1 MVRSLWEG
9 REGREMGNSQARAV
23 VAMIRRRVV
32 GVWLAVAASAFLATV
47 PMPLRAADAVT
58 VETLEGQRVDP
69 LRFAPGVRAAVFVFV
84 STECP
89 VSNRYAPEVVRL
101 YDGLAANGVRFTLV
115 YPNPAE
121 SASDIRTQLK
131 EYGYP
136 MDALRDPAHA
146 FVKRIGISITP
157 EAAVFTPDGK
167 LAYRGRLDDRYV
179 SLGLERPAPTRRDL
193 ADALTDLLAGR
204 PVRTPRTQ
212 AVGCYVADFAR

>member
-1 MVRSLWEG
+1 
-9 REGREMGNSQARAV
+9 
-23 VAMIRRRVV
+23 MIGRRVA
-32 GVWLAVAASAFLATV
+32 GAALAVTASVLVASVSA
-47 PMPLRAADAVT
+47 PLGAADVVK
-58 VETLEGQRVDP
+58 VETLDGQPVDP
-69 LRFAPGVRAAVFVFV
+69 MQLPAGAKAAVFVFV

-101 YDGLAANGVRFTLV
+101 YDGLAAKGVRFTLV

-121 SASDIRTQLK
+121 SASDIRTHLK

-136 MDALRDPAHA
+136 MEALRDPAHA

-157 EAAVFTPDGK
+157 EAAVFTADGR

-193 ADALTDLLAGR
+193 ADALTDVLAGR

>member
-1 MVRSLWEG
+1 MKRP
-9 REGREMGNSQARAV
+9 
-23 VAMIRRRVV
+23 VV
-32 GVWLAVAASAFLATV
+32 GLVLTVIALTLVASVRA
-47 PMPLRAADAVT
+47 PLRAADVVT
-58 VETLEGQRVDP
+58 IETLDGQPIDP
-69 LRFAPGVRAAVFVFV
+69 LGVLAGAKAAVFVFV

-101 YDGLAANGVRFTLV
+101 YDAMSAKGIRFTLV

-121 SASDIRTQLK
+121 SAADIRAHLK
-131 EYGYP
+131 AYRYP
-136 MDALRDPAHA
+136 MDALRDPSHA
-146 FVKRIGISITP
+146 FVKRVGISITP
-157 EAAVFTPDGK
+157 EAAVFTPDGT

-179 SLGLERPAPTRRDL
+179 SLGLERPVPTQRDL